1 MPAAKKPTT
10 PVSGGYTAHNE
21 RSRAAFLHD
30 GVKVLEAFGPYATT
44 SQIQSITGVSPTT
57 LYRYFKNRETFLSES
72 FGSIWLPWIE
82 KSRDLVAKFDDELI
96 DLVLPMRMILGLNQ
110 TSPSLAAIMSHKDFQ
125 LQSAFPE
132 FQNDWVSHYISLVKA
147 GVLPNEQAE
156 ARILP
161 FSGAML
167 ALVKSAFQGLDP
179 QQANEGFKVALSM
192 LNLSNA
198 QIKKVMQVPLP
209 PA

>member
-1 MPAAKKPTT
+1 
-10 PVSGGYTAHNE
+10 
-21 RSRAAFLHD
+21 
-30 GVKVLEAFGPYATT
+30 
-44 SQIQSITGVSPTT
+44 
-57 LYRYFKNRETFLSES
+57 
-72 FGSIWLPWIE
+72 
-82 KSRDLVAKFDDELI
+82 
-96 DLVLPMRMILGLNQ
+96 MILGLNQ

-147 GVLPNEQAE
+147 GVLPSDQAE

-167 ALVKSAFQGLDP
+167 ALVKSAFQGLDT

>member
-1 MPAAKKPTT
+1 MAAAKEPTT
-10 PVSGGYTAHNE
+10 PVSGGYSAHNE

-30 GVKVLEAFGPYATT
+30 GVRVLETFGPYATT
-44 SQIQSITGVSPTT
+44 SQIHSVTGVSPTT

-72 FGSIWLPWIE
+72 FGSIWVPWLQ
-82 KSRDLVAKFDDELI
+82 KALDLASKFDDELI
-96 DLVLPMRMILGLNQ
+96 TLVFPMRMILGLNQ
-110 TSPSLAAIMSHKDFQ
+110 TSPSLAAILRHKDFQ
-125 LQSAFPE
+125 LESAFPE

-156 ARILP
+156 ARVLP

-167 ALVKSAFQGLDP
+167 VLIKSAFQGLDP
-179 QQANEGFKVALSM
+179 QQANESFKVALSM